1 MNTTKYIMRAK
12 MDRLVEYHG
21 NLKIKKMYSQASE
34 NLFHWFHSSDG
45 AESRPAMIAP
55 DPFALPKPDP
65 TEESDYH
72 LPLGTI

>member
-1 MNTTKYIMRAK
+1 
-12 MDRLVEYHG
+12 
-21 NLKIKKMYSQASE
+21 MYSQASE